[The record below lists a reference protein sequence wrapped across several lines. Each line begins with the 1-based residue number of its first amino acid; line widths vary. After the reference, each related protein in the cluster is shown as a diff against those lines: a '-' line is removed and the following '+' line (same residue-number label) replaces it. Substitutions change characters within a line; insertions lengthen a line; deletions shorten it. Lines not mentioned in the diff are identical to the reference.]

1 MKKPLSDSSSLNIS
15 LGMLMQAVVGIAS
28 IVWIYA
34 QLSGDINSIIN
45 RLEVVEKDVQDN
57 YQWREDWQ
65 SGGILPLDVSQNE
78 KIAYLEKE
86 VERLRNEQ

>member
-45 RLEVVEKDVQDN
+45 RLDVVEKDVQDN

-78 KIAYLEKE
+78 KISYLEKE

>member
-1 MKKPLSDSSSLNIS
+1 
-15 LGMLMQAVVGIAS
+15 MLMQAVVGIAS

-45 RLEVVEKDVQDN
+45 RLDVVEKDVQDN

>member
-34 QLSGDINSIIN
+34 QLSGDINSITN
-45 RLEVVEKDVQDN
+45 RLDVVEKDVHDN

>member
-34 QLSGDINSIIN
+34 QLSGDINSITN
-45 RLEVVEKDVQDN
+45 RLDVVEKDVQDN

-78 KIAYLEKE
+78 KISYLEKE

>member
-45 RLEVVEKDVQDN
+45 RLDVVEKDVQDN

>member
-34 QLSGDINSIIN
+34 QLSGDINSITN
-45 RLEVVEKDVQDN
+45 RLDVVEKDVQDN